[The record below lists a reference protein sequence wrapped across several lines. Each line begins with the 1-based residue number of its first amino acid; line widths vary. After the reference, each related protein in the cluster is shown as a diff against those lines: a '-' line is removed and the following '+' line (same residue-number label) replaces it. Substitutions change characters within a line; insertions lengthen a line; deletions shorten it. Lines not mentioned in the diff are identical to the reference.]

1 MDLAARSAVVVAVV
15 TAMTVL
21 ALVTTIAVLV
31 VLVTSVLGPLWT
43 AVGAVKVPADGA
55 SVSVPAEAVCVYNTL
70 VAAVP
75 VLAELDTDALFRDN
89 GGYVFLKLGL
99 RVLSDGKY
107 GIGNRSCDSLWL
119 FSVQTSTT
127 NAKCQGLE

>member
-1 MDLAARSAVVVAVV
+1 M
-15 TAMTVL
+15 
-21 ALVTTIAVLV
+21 
-31 VLVTSVLGPLWT
+31 
-43 AVGAVKVPADGA
+43 KVPADGA
-55 SVSVPAEAVCVYNTL
+55 SVSVPAEAACVYNTL

-99 RVLSDGKY
+99 RVWSDGTY

-127 NAKCQGLE
+127 NARCQGLEKLRPARRVDGILHFGFQEASRMRPVRRVFADGDRQRVVEHNE